1 MDDIRPYLQL
11 TYIISKMRKIGDSW
25 LGTDDVI
32 NGLNSEIFRHQLGWD
47 VCVTVLKRSLIP
59 TIHKHNLP
67 GCATM
72 PWTLLR
78 RSYRAHPANQFYVV
92 GLWDFAWCF
101 SDSVWD
107 FNIHKTFLV
116 LQGLGRQWVQL
127 HFTDARLKLSRRE
140 SGLAPRQWLMRGWWN
155 FT

>member
-1 MDDIRPYLQL
+1 MVWIC
-11 TYIISKMRKIGDSW
+11 
-25 LGTDDVI
+25 
-32 NGLNSEIFRHQLGWD
+32 LNSEIFRQQLGWD

-72 PWTLLR
+72 PWTLPR

-101 SDSVWD
+101 LDSVWD

-116 LQGLGRQWVQL
+116 FQGLGRQWVQL

-140 SGLAPRQWLMRGWWN
+140 SGLAPRQWGDGETSHRDGDYRWWTLMGNSWN
-155 FT
+155 YIRMD